1 MQLASQGWVWF
12 AGQGWLRLADLGR
25 CDLQV
30 RGNCGLQI
38 RLEEDQHFANLLAIM
53 EDDF

>member
-1 MQLASQGWVWF
+1 MWF

-38 RLEEDQHFANLLAIM
+38 RLEEDQHFAKCWL
-53 EDDF
+53 